1 MYPEGE
7 YLHCSMSPPQAQAG
21 ITHTRRRS
29 ELEIVQVRGLG
40 ISFHLFHF
48 QLADS
53 IISEDRKGFCCMFI
67 FITFKHRYLFVLLN
81 DCVLW
86 QSERDHLWSE
96 RTQNCDPS
104 LLLKLSLWSV
114 VMSFSSLFSCFAC
127 RFTVLVYCHALTASF
142 WLRAGTV
149 RS

>member
-7 YLHCSMSPPQAQAG
+7 YLHSSMSPPQAHAG
-21 ITHTRRRS
+21 ITHQ
-29 ELEIVQVRGLG
+29 EEIGVGNRPGSR

-96 RTQNCDPS
+96 HTRNCDPS

-114 VMSFSSLFSCFAC
+114 VMSFSSLFSCFAW